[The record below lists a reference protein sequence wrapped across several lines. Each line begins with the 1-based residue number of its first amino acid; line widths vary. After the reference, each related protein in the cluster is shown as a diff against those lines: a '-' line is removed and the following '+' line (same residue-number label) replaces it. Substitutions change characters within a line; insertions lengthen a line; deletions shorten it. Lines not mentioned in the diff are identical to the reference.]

1 MQRKPVAAVTGA
13 NGYVGG
19 VIAKALQP
27 AAEVVRLVRSPR
39 DANDKAWSFDT
50 QAAATAEILRSA
62 GVTCLIHAAWDMTA
76 SSYDEL
82 DRICVQGSARLFE
95 AARAAGIDNVV
106 FISTI
111 SAFDGA
117 RSAYGRSKLRV
128 EELCGRYGFLV
139 FRLGLVCGKGNGG
152 VFGNMRRIAKSAL
165 VIPMI
170 GNGKSPQYLLP
181 AQTLG
186 DVMRRAV
193 TGDLPRCRGPVTL
206 ADREPVPFRDLLRIL
221 AGPARRPFL
230 LPIPWFLLYAGLRL
244 AESLKLKLKF
254 RSDSVISFVFQNKSP
269 DFEPMRKL
277 GIVTKPMELLDDDT
291 LE

>member
-1 MQRKPVAAVTGA
+1 MQPKPVVAVTGA

-19 VIAKALQP
+19 IIAKALQP

-39 DANDKAWSFDT
+39 DANDKAWSFET
-50 QAAATAEILRSA
+50 QTAATAEILQSA
-62 GVTCLIHAAWDMTA
+62 GVTCLIHAAWDMSA
-76 SSYDEL
+76 NSYDEL
-82 DRICVQGSARLFE
+82 NRTCVQGSARLFE
-95 AARAAGIDNVV
+95 AARAAGIDNVA

-128 EELCGRYGFLV
+128 EELCVRYGFSV
-139 FRLGLVCGKGNGG
+139 FRLGLVCGKGDGG
-152 VFGNMRRIAKSAL
+152 VFGNLRRVAKSAR

-181 AQTLG
+181 AQALG

-193 TGDLPRCRGPVTL
+193 TGDFPRRRGPVTL
-206 ADREPVPFRDLLRIL
+206 AGREPVPFRDLLRIL
-221 AGPARRPFL
+221 AGPARKPLL
-230 LPIPWFLLYAGLRL
+230 LPIPWFFLYAGLRL
-244 AESLKLKLKF
+244 AEALRLKLKF
-254 RSDSVISFVFQNKSP
+254 RSDSVISFVFQNKNP
-269 DFEPMRKL
+269 DFEPVRDL
-277 GIVTKPMELLDDDT
+277 GIEIKPMELLVEAA